1 MNKSFNRADVVT
13 LSAAHLMHDTF
24 SAFLAPILPLLI
36 TKLGMSLSITA
47 FLDITRRIP
56 SLLNPF
62 FGLLAERT
70 GIKFFVILTPAVTA
84 ISMCLLGQANSVAML
99 VILLFTAGI
108 SATLFHIPSPVLVR
122 EASGDKIG
130 TGMSFFMVGGELAR
144 TVGPLLITAAV
155 SWWCLEEIYKL
166 IPLGLLASL
175 ILYIKLKDLDVKRP
189 VKKDKEQGSSRQ
201 VLREHGPFLAVTGGF
216 ILFQAAMKSSL
227 TLYLPVYLTGQG
239 ASLWFAGVSLSVLQ
253 FSGVIGAFFSGNL
266 SDRIGR
272 RNTLLIS
279 SAGSIICMALFI
291 ITNHI
296 AVLVALG
303 LFLLS
308 TGPVLMACVQD
319 TNSSMPTF
327 MNSMYMTVNFGVGS
341 LVVFFV
347 GLSGDHLGLERTYT
361 ISAFLALGMIFMA
374 LLLPRVMKTGGESRD
389 KNSLSPV

>member
-1 MNKSFNRADVVT
+1 MSKSFNKADVVT

-36 TKLGMSLSITA
+36 AKLGMSLSVTA
-47 FLDITRRIP
+47 FLDITRRLP

-62 FGLLAERT
+62 LGLLAERT
-70 GIKFFVILTPAVTA
+70 GTKFFVILTPAVTA
-84 ISMCLLGQANSVAML
+84 VSMCLLGQANSVVML
-99 VILLFTAGI
+99 IILLFAAGI
-108 SATLFHIPSPVLVR
+108 SATLFHIPSPVLVK

-144 TVGPLLITAAV
+144 TLGPLLITAAV

-166 IPLGLLASL
+166 IPLGVLASL
-175 ILYIKLKDLDVKRP
+175 ILYVKLKDLDVQRP
-189 VKKDKEQGSSRQ
+189 PKKDKELGDTGRILKENGS
-201 VLREHGPFLAVTGGF
+201 FLAVIGGF

-239 ASLWFAGVSLSVLQ
+239 ASLWFAGGSLSVLQ
-253 FSGVIGAFFSGNL
+253 LFGVLGAFFSGNL

-279 SAGSIICMALFI
+279 SAGSIVFMALFI
-291 ITNHI
+291 LTHHI
-296 AVLVALG
+296 VVLAFLG

-319 TNSSMPTF
+319 TSSSMPTF

-347 GLSGDHLGLERTYT
+347 GLSGDHLGLERTYI
-361 ISAFLALGMIFMA
+361 ISGFFAVGMIFMA
-374 LLLPRVMKTGGESRD
+374 LLLPRVMKVKKAS
-389 KNSLSPV
+389 

>member
-1 MNKSFNRADVVT
+1 MSKSFNKADVVT

-36 TKLGMSLSITA
+36 TKLGMSLSVTA
-47 FLDITRRIP
+47 FLDITRRLP

-62 FGLLAERT
+62 LGLLAERT
-70 GIKFFVILTPAVTA
+70 GTKFFVILTPAVTA
-84 ISMCLLGQANSVAML
+84 VSMCLLGQANSVVML
-99 VILLFTAGI
+99 VILLFVAGI
-108 SATLFHIPSPVLVR
+108 SATLFHIPSPVLVK

-144 TVGPLLITAAV
+144 TLGPLLITAAV

-166 IPLGLLASL
+166 IPLGILSSL
-175 ILYIKLKDLDVKRP
+175 ILYVKLKDLDVQRP
-189 VKKDKEQGSSRQ
+189 AGKDKEQGDTRRILKENGS
-201 VLREHGPFLAVTGGF
+201 FLAVIGGF

-239 ASLWFAGVSLSVLQ
+239 ASLWYAGVSLSVLQ
-253 FSGVIGAFFSGNL
+253 LFGVLGAFFSGNL

-279 SAGSIICMALFI
+279 SAGSIVFMALFI
-291 ITNHI
+291 LTQHI
-296 AVLVALG
+296 VALAFLG

-319 TNSSMPTF
+319 TKSSMPTF

-347 GLSGDHLGLERTYT
+347 GLSGDNLGLEQTYI
-361 ISAFLALGMIFMA
+361 ISGFFAVGMIFMA
-374 LLLPRVMKTGGESRD
+374 LLLPRAMKV
-389 KNSLSPV
+389 K